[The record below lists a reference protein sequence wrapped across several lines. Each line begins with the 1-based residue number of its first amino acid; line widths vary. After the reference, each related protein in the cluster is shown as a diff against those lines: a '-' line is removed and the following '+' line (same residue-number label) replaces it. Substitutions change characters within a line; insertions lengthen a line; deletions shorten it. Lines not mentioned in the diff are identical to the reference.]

1 MDVQQMPPEIAALL
15 AQLDANA
22 REARR
27 LVEGLS
33 EEDGRW
39 RPAHDAWSVAE
50 CLDHLAVANRV
61 YLEAMREPAERARAA
76 GRLRRAPATP
86 GIFGRMFVKSL
97 EPPAKSRT
105 KRKAPGKIRPRES
118 PGLREAFDA
127 FIASQEP
134 VRAFLRDYATIHLAA
149 VRFRNPFIG
158 VIHFS
163 LATGL
168 NVITAHERR
177 HLWQAGQVL
186 VAKNQ
191 HPCQGAGVPR

>member
-1 MDVQQMPPEIAALL
+1 MEVVPVPPEIAALL
-15 AQLDANA
+15 TALDANA
-22 REARR
+22 RAART

-39 RPAHDAWSVAE
+39 RPAPDAWSVAE

-61 YLEAMREPAERARAA
+61 YIEAMREPAARARAA
-76 GRLRRAPATP
+76 GRLRRAPALP
-86 GIFGRMFVKSL
+86 GFLGRLFVNSL

-105 KRKAPGKIRPRES
+105 KRKAPSKIRPRES
-118 PGLREAFDA
+118 PGLRDAFDA

-134 VRAFLRDYATIHLAA
+134 VRAFLREYANIDLVG

-158 VIHFS
+158 LIHFS

-168 NVITAHERR
+168 HVIAAHERR
-177 HLWQAGQVL
+177 HLWQATQVRAR
-186 VAKNQ
+186 VSSKTAAV
-191 HPCQGAGVPR
+191 GR

>member
-1 MDVQQMPPEIAALL
+1 MDVIPVPPEIAALL
-15 AQLDANA
+15 NALDANA
-22 REARR
+22 QAARKV
-27 LVEGLS
+27 VEGLS

-39 RPAHDAWSVAE
+39 RPAPEAWSVAE

-76 GRLRRAPATP
+76 GRLRRAPALP
-86 GIFGRMFVKSL
+86 GFLGRLFVNSL

-118 PGLREAFDA
+118 PGLRDAFDA

-134 VRAFLRDYATIHLAA
+134 VRVFLRNYANLDLVG
-149 VRFRNPFIG
+149 VRFQNPFIG
-158 VIHFS
+158 VIYFS

-168 NVITAHERR
+168 HVIPAHERR
-177 HLWQAGQVL
+177 HLWQAAQVRARRTSHEH
-186 VAKNQ
+186 VA
-191 HPCQGAGVPR
+191 RST

>member
-1 MDVQQMPPEIAALL
+1 MDGLQLPPEVADLL

-39 RPAHDAWSVAE
+39 RPAPDAWSVAE

-76 GRLRRAPATP
+76 GRLRRAPALP
-86 GIFGRMFVKSL
+86 GFFGRMFVNSL

-118 PGLREAFDA
+118 PGLRDAFDA

-134 VRAFLRDYATIHLAA
+134 VRAFLREYANIDLAG

-177 HLWQAGQVL
+177 HLWQAGRVL
-186 VAKNQ
+186 EKKSRSR
-191 HPCQGAGVPR
+191 CQGAEVPG

>member
-1 MDVQQMPPEIAALL
+1 MQPVQVPPEIAALL
-15 AQLDANA
+15 DALDANA
-22 REARR
+22 QAART
-27 LVEGLS
+27 LVDGLS
-33 EEDGRW
+33 EDEGRW
-39 RPAHDAWSVAE
+39 RPAPDAWSVAE

-61 YLEAMREPAERARAA
+61 YLDAMREPAERARAA
-76 GRLRRAPATP
+76 GRMRRAPALP
-86 GIFGRMFVKSL
+86 GFLGRLFVNSL

-118 PGLREAFDA
+118 PGLRDSFNA

-134 VRAFLRDYATIHLAA
+134 VRAFLRDYANIDLAG

-168 NVITAHERR
+168 HVITAHERR
-177 HLWQAGQVL
+177 HLWQAAQVR
-186 VAKNQ
+186 ARRTSDE
-191 HPCQGAGVPR
+191 HAAGGT

>member
-1 MDVQQMPPEIAALL
+1 MEVVQVPAEIAALL
-15 AQLDANA
+15 TALDANA
-22 REARR
+22 QAART
-27 LVEGLS
+27 LVGGLS

-39 RPAHDAWSVAE
+39 RPAPDAWSVAE

-61 YLEAMREPAERARAA
+61 YLEAMREPARRARAA
-76 GRLRRAPATP
+76 GRMRRAPALP
-86 GIFGRMFVKSL
+86 GFLGRLFVNSL

-118 PGLREAFDA
+118 PGLRDAVDA

-134 VRAFLRDYATIHLAA
+134 VRAFLREYANIDLVG

-158 VIHFS
+158 LIHFS

-168 NVITAHERR
+168 HVIAAHERR
-177 HLWQAGQVL
+177 HLWQATQVR
-186 VAKNQ
+186 VRVSSKTAAV
-191 HPCQGAGVPR
+191 GR